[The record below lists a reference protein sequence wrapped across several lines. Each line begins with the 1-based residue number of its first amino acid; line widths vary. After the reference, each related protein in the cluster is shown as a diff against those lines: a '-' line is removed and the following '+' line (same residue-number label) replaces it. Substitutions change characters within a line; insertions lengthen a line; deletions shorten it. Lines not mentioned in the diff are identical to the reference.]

1 MKALRTKICTY
12 AIALLASIGFATST
26 LAGSSDFSGIFIAG
40 HAELNV
46 VAIDGSSTTPGS
58 GATVSGKGGSDNTET
73 TQGTI
78 GGFAPTAGY
87 EIGFNMPLGDTFFI
101 TVGYADGGGRSAAIA
116 KVDDGSGD
124 KEAAGST
131 TDVSL
136 HASNPSWWYI
146 APSISIF
153 DNSAV
158 YFKLGQ
164 AKASLKAIGDVTGA
178 PGNLKGDMWG
188 IGTTSIA
195 DNGLF
200 IKTEAGAV
208 QYDNFTLTGIGGDA
222 DRIVE
227 GNPLVGYG
235 HVSIGY
241 KF

>member
-12 AIALLASIGFATST
+12 ALALLVSIGFASPS
-26 LAGSSDFSGIFIAG
+26 LAGSSDFSGVWIAA
-40 HAELNV
+40 HAEMNV
-46 VAIDGSSTTPGS
+46 VAIDGSSTTPGQ
-58 GATVSGKGGSDNTET
+58 GVTVAGTGGSDNTET

-87 EIGFNMPLGDTFFI
+87 EVGFNLPLGPVFFV
-101 TVGYADGGGRSAAIA
+101 TVGVSDGGGDSVAIA
-116 KVDDGSGD
+116 KVQDHNN
-124 KEAAGST
+124 T
-131 TDVSL
+131 TDVTL
-136 HASNPSWWYI
+136 HASDPTWYYI

-158 YFKLGQ
+158 YFKFGQ
-164 AKASLKAIGDVTGA
+164 AQIDLKAKGDVTGS
-178 PGNLKGDMWG
+178 PNNIDGDMWG

-195 DNGLF
+195 NNGLF
-200 IKTEAGAV
+200 FKTEAGAI
-208 QYDNFTLTGIGGDA
+208 QYDKFSITGIGGDT

>member
-12 AIALLASIGFATST
+12 AIALLASIGFATAT
-26 LAGSSDFSGIFIAG
+26 LAGSSDFSGVWIAA

-46 VAIDGSSTTPGS
+46 VAIDGSSTTPGQ
-58 GATVSGKGGSDNTET
+58 GVTVAGTGGSDDTET

-87 EIGFNMPLGDTFFI
+87 EIGFNLPLGDTFFV
-101 TVGYADGGGRSAAIA
+101 TVGFADGGGKSAAIA
-116 KVDDGSGD
+116 KVDDANG
-124 KEAAGST
+124 T

-146 APSISIF
+146 APAISIF

-158 YFKLGQ
+158 YFKWGQ
-164 AKASLKAIGDVTGA
+164 AHADLKAIGDVTGA
-178 PGNLKGDMWG
+178 NLNNIEGDMWG

-195 DNGLF
+195 NNGLF
-200 IKTEAGAV
+200 IKTEAGAI
-208 QYDNFTLTGIGGDA
+208 QYNQFKLTGIGGDA
-222 DRIVE
+222 DRVVE

>member
-12 AIALLASIGFATST
+12 AIALLASIGFATTSF
-26 LAGSSDFSGIFIAG
+26 AGSSDFSGVWIAG

-46 VAIDGSSTTPGS
+46 VAIDGTSSSPGQ
-58 GATVSGKGGSDNTET
+58 GVTVAGTGGSDDTET

-78 GGFAPTAGY
+78 GGLAPTAGY
-87 EIGFNMPLGDTFFI
+87 EIGFNLPLGPVFFV
-101 TVGYADGGGRSAAIA
+101 TVGWADGGGESAAIA
-116 KVDDGSGD
+116 KVKDHNS
-124 KEAAGST
+124 K

-136 HASNPSWWYI
+136 HASSPSWWYI

-158 YFKLGQ
+158 YVKFGQ
-164 AKASLKAIGDVTGA
+164 TTVDLKAIGDVTGA
-178 PGNLKGDMWG
+178 PNNIDGDMWG

-195 DNGLF
+195 NNGLF
-200 IKTEAGAV
+200 FKTEAGAT
-208 QYDNFTLTGIGGDA
+208 QYDQFSITGIGGDTN
-222 DRIVE
+222 RVVE

>member
-26 LAGSSDFSGIFIAG
+26 FAGSSDFSGIFIAG

-46 VAIDGSSTTPGS
+46 VAIDGSATTAVQ
-58 GATVSGKGGSDNTET
+58 GATVAGTGGTDNTET
-73 TQGTI
+73 TPGTI

-87 EIGFNMPLGDTFFI
+87 EIGFNVPIGDTFFL
-101 TVGYADGGGRSAAIA
+101 TVGFADGGGESAAIA
-116 KVDDGSGD
+116 KVDDGGPL
-124 KEAAGST
+124 ST

-136 HASNPSWWYI
+136 HASNPQWWYI

-158 YFKLGQ
+158 YVKIGQ
-164 AKASLKAIGDVTGA
+164 AEASLKAIGDVTGA
-178 PGNLKGDMWG
+178 PGDISGDMYG
-188 IGTTSIA
+188 IGTTTIA
-195 DNGLF
+195 GNGLF

-208 QYDNFTLTGIGGDA
+208 QYDQFKITGIGGDS
-222 DRIVE
+222 DTVVE

-235 HVSIGY
+235 HIAIGY

>member
-1 MKALRTKICTY
+1 MKALRTKVCTY
-12 AIALLASIGFATST
+12 AIALLISIGFASPSW
-26 LAGSSDFSGIFIAG
+26 AGSSDFSGIWIAA
-40 HAELNV
+40 HAEMNV
-46 VAIDGSSTTPGS
+46 VAIDGSSTTPGQ
-58 GATVSGKGGSDNTET
+58 GVTVAGTGGSDNTET

-87 EIGFNMPLGDTFFI
+87 EIGFNLPLGPVFFV
-101 TVGYADGGGRSAAIA
+101 TLGVSDGGGDSAAIA
-116 KVDDGSGD
+116 KVDDGAPTS
-124 KEAAGST
+124 K

-136 HASNPSWWYI
+136 HASDPTWYYI

-158 YFKLGQ
+158 YFKFGQ
-164 AKASLKAIGDVTGA
+164 AQVDLKAIGDVTGS
-178 PGNLKGDMWG
+178 PNNIDGDIWG
-188 IGTTSIA
+188 IGTMSIA
-195 DNGLF
+195 NNGLF
-200 IKTEAGAV
+200 FKTEAGAI

-222 DRIVE
+222 NRVVE